1 MPSSASALGVG
12 KKNVGP
18 NVVVTVAPVTPSL
31 TALLKAHQPPL
42 PLPGA
47 ITKCAHQMPRFEVPA
62 LPVVPRAPV
71 MPAIDSARLSGNVGG
86 LRNQPAFAGTVG
98 ASDDQL
104 VKVLSGA
111 VPSEA

>member
-18 NVVVTVAPVTPSL
+18 NVVVTVAPVRPSF

-42 PLPGA
+42 ALPGA
-47 ITKCAHQMPRFEVPA
+47 ITKCAHQIPRFETVA
-62 LPVVPRAPV
+62 APV
-71 MPAIDSARLSGNVGG
+71 FRRTPDMPFIDSATLSGSVGG

-104 VKVLSGA
+104 VKLPSA
-111 VPSEA
+111 PVPAEA